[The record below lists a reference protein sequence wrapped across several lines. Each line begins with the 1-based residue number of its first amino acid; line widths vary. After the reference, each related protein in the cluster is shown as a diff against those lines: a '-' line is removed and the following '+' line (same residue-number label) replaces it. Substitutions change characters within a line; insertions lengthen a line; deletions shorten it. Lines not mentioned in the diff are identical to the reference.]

1 MQDATSSY
9 AGLDIDVV
17 MAKARA
23 ERSKAFASFFK
34 AAFRALFGQ
43 AGTKAADGED
53 KQPVGPGHAS
63 LAG

>member
-1 MQDATSSY
+1 MQDATSPY

-23 ERSKAFASFFK
+23 ERSKAFANLFK

-43 AGTKAADGED
+43 AGTKAADAED

>member
-1 MQDATSSY
+1 MQDSTNSY
-9 AGLDIDVV
+9 PGLDLDVV

-23 ERSKAFASFFK
+23 ERSKAFANLFK

-43 AGTKAADGED
+43 PAAKTADAED
-53 KQPVGPGHAS
+53 KAHVGPGHAS

>member
-1 MQDATSSY
+1 MQDVTSSY
-9 AGLDIDVV
+9 PGLDMDVV

-23 ERSKAFASFFK
+23 ERSKAFANFFK

-43 AGTKAADGED
+43 ADTKATDAED